1 MDNIREIMFERE
13 MYENTMVSNLM
24 ILPPAY
30 IGYKDTMK
38 EVIEKFETT
47 GAWNLPVIDNAK
59 YIGMVS
65 KSKLFSAYRN
75 LLLEIS
81 DE

>member
-1 MDNIREIMFERE
+1 MFEKE
-13 MYENTMVSNLM
+13 MYETTKVSNLM
-24 ILPPAY
+24 ILPPSY
-30 IGYKDTMK
+30 IGFKDTMK

-47 GAWNLPVIDNAK
+47 EAWNLPVIDNAK